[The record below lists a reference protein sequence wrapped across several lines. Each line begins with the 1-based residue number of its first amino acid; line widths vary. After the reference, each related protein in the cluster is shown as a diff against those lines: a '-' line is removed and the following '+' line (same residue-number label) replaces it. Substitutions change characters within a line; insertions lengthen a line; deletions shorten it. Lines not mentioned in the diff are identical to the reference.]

1 MDDHRARA
9 RIGPER
15 GRDRRH
21 ARGEDE
27 TGIGLI
33 PDSQSIL
40 EHFEVGI
47 VDPAI
52 DQSGLFIR
60 ALLAQAVGELEEL
73 FSVLRRSKD
82 ESRGLENRR
91 LESARTEKGH
101 NHSPSLGFPVTVRD
115 FQEIYCDCLSWAS
128 LRFAFQKVR
137 YQIPL

>member
-27 TGIGLI
+27 TGLGLI

-52 DQSGLFIR
+52 DQSGLFVR
-60 ALLAQAVGELEEL
+60 ALLPQAVGELEEF
-73 FSVLRRSKD
+73 FSVLRRSK
-82 ESRGLENRR
+82 EKVEVWKIGGLRERSDR
-91 LESARTEKGH
+91 KG
-101 NHSPSLGFPVTVRD
+101 S
-115 FQEIYCDCLSWAS
+115 
-128 LRFAFQKVR
+128 
-137 YQIPL
+137 

>member
-27 TGIGLI
+27 TGLGLI

-60 ALLAQAVGELEEL
+60 ALLPQTVGELKEL
-73 FSVLRRSKD
+73 LPVLSRSKD

-91 LESARTEKGH
+91 LERARAEKGDK
-101 NHSPSLGFPVTVRD
+101 TR
-115 FQEIYCDCLSWAS
+115 AS
-128 LRFAFQKVR
+128 LWFLLRVCAFS
-137 YQIPL
+137 